1 MITENKATLITGDT
15 PEGAFAHHARAHQTH
30 QIFTLRAAGITR
42 QEADLLALF
51 QADTNGPVLIAPS
64 IAVETLSKT
73 VRVTRLALPEPGG
86 HLEAAGLVFEYMR
99 NNPTSAILNYHEVM
113 CLSGKYK
120 GWVQAVEL
128 STRQVYKRTT
138 AQKDHYWL
146 MENTSTHPSPLL

>member
-1 MITENKATLITGDT
+1 MFIENKETLVTGDT

-99 NNPTSAILNYHEVM
+99 NNPTSAILNYHEVF
-113 CLSGKYK
+113 CLSGKYM
-120 GWVQAVEL
+120 GLVHAVEL
-128 STRQVYKRTT
+128 RKRQVYRRTT
-138 AQKDHYWL
+138 VQKDHYWL
-146 MENTSTHPSPLL
+146 MENTATPTSQIL